1 MADNETKSGEQLG
14 RARRD
19 YWLQQYAAAYAE
31 RDKRAAAIALQ
42 FAQENKAT
50 ASKSEGQQ
58 K

>member
-1 MADNETKSGEQLG
+1 MDEKETNNGAPLG

-42 FAQENKAT
+42 FAQER
-50 ASKSEGQQ
+50 KSAPAKPDDQQ